1 MNDKIVTKIEKA
13 KNQYYRLILIAGP
26 PDSGKTTILQDISQK
41 TGSEILNVNLELS
54 GNLLD
59 LSKKERM
66 MKAEKILDEIISAR
80 YSADDTVLLDN
91 TEILFDIELKT
102 DPLKL
107 LQNLSRNRS
116 IVSTWNGVVSNDLLI
131 YGNPDHA
138 EYRKYN
144 TKDLI
149 IINTENKT

>member
-1 MNDKIVTKIEKA
+1 MHNKITEEIEKSR
-13 KNQYYRLILIAGP
+13 NQYYRLVLIAGP
-26 PDSGKTTILQDISQK
+26 SNSGKTVILHNISQK
-41 TGSEILNVNLELS
+41 NGFKILNVNLELS

-66 MKAEKILDEIISAR
+66 LNAEDILNKIISDN
-80 YSADDTVLLDN
+80 YSAEDTVLLDN
-91 TEILFDIELKT
+91 TEILFDTELKM
-102 DPLKL
+102 DPMKL
-107 LQNLSRNRS
+107 LQNLSRNRC
-116 IVSTWNGVVSNDLLI
+116 IVSTWNGIVNEDSLI